1 MPGKRMSEYYKITTY
16 ADDFDGCLYARVDF
30 TGPMGNSGEAER
42 IVYAAMENA
51 KRYIRNELKARQ
63 SAPLART
70 YYEVTANEIDNM
82 NRMWSIT
89 IGEK

>member
-16 ADDFDGCLYARVDF
+16 ADGFGDWHARVDF
-30 TGPMGNSGEAER
+30 TGPMGNSGDDER

-70 YYEVTANEIDNM
+70 YYEVTENEIDQFNY
-82 NRMWSIT
+82 MWSIT

>member
-1 MPGKRMSEYYKITTY
+1 MPGKIMSKHYRITTY
-16 ADDFDGCLYARVDF
+16 ADNLDGCLYARVDF
-30 TGPMGNSGEAER
+30 TGPMGDSGEAER
-42 IVYAAMENA
+42 IKYAAVENA

-70 YYEVTANEIDNM
+70 YYEVTANEIDHM
-82 NRMWSIT
+82 DHMWSIT